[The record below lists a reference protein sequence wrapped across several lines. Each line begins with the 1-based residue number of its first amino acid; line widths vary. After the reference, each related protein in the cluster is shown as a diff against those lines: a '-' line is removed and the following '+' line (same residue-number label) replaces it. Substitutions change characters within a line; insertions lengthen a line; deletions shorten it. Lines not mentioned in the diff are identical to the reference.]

1 MRKIKE
7 LSRRTFL
14 MQAGRGSF
22 ALLSEMTFGL
32 GRRGLAVALGGS
44 GLAAAACQP
53 QALSTVAPGNGATD
67 SMEPEEAALAYAQ
80 IFMQFVSAYVLVR
93 GSEVAI
99 VDTGTPGNVAQ
110 FTDVITS
117 AGASWSDVNHVI
129 LTHHHGDHVGGLSGI
144 LAEAT
149 SSTVYAGEAD
159 IPSIVSPQPLQGL
172 LDGDEVFGMQVIG
185 TPGHTPGHIAM
196 YDPVGSL
203 LVAGDALVATDGG
216 LGGPPERFTADMP
229 TAVESVQRLAQLN
242 FETLLMGHGQP
253 IESGASA
260 AVADLAATLQ

>member
-22 ALLSEMTFGL
+22 ALLSEMTFGF
-32 GRRGLAVALGGS
+32 GRRGLAIALGGS

-53 QALSTVAPGNGATD
+53 QALPSVSTDN
-67 SMEPEEAALAYAQ
+67 MEPEEAALTYAQ
-80 IFMQFVSAYVLVR
+80 VFMGFVSAYVLIR

-110 FTDVITS
+110 FTGVIQS

-129 LTHHHGDHVGGLSGI
+129 LTHHHGDHVGGLGGI
-144 LAEAT
+144 VAEA
-149 SSTVYAGEAD
+149 SSATVYAGEAD
-159 IPSIVSPQPLQGL
+159 IANIESAQPIQGL

-185 TPGHTPGHIAM
+185 TPGHTPGHISV

-203 LVAGDALVATDGG
+203 LVAGDAMINVEG
-216 LGGPPERFTADMP
+216 LSGPSQQYSADMP
-229 TAVESVQRLAQLN
+229 TAVASVKKLAQYDY
-242 FETLLMGHGQP
+242 ETLLLGHGQV
-253 IESGASA
+253 IEAGAST
-260 AVADLAATLQ
+260 AVAEMAATLE

>member
-22 ALLSEMTFGL
+22 ALLSEMTFGF

-53 QALSTVAPGNGATD
+53 QALPTAPATEN
-67 SMEPEEAALAYAQ
+67 MEPEEAALEYAQ
-80 IFMQFVSAYVLVR
+80 IFMQFVSAYVLIR

-117 AGASWSDVNHVI
+117 AGASWADVNHVI
-129 LTHHHGDHVGGLSGI
+129 LTHHHGDHAGGLSGI
-144 LAEAT
+144 LGEAA

-159 IPSIVSPQPLQGL
+159 IASIVSPQPIQGL

-185 TPGHTPGHIAM
+185 TPGHTPGHISV

-203 LVAGDALVATDGG
+203 LVAGDALINSDDG
-216 LGGPPERFTADMP
+216 LMGPSDRFSADMP
-229 TAVESVQRLAQLN
+229 TAVASAKKLAGYDY
-242 FETLLMGHGQP
+242 ETLLLGHGQP

-260 AVADLAATLQ
+260 AVSDLASTLE